1 MSWGAHMAG
10 IADILYVRF
19 QVPDLDRQRRFLDD
33 FGLITRRENGTLLA
47 RGTDANAFI
56 YSAVQGEAAFLG
68 IGFEALSEEDLRR
81 IAAIDGAAV
90 EANDAP
96 GGGLIARLEDP
107 DGLPVDLVYGMERPA
122 AIAPPSRQPLNLG
135 EERRRLGERV
145 AYKQAPG
152 FVKRLG
158 HCVINV
164 TDFRA
169 SEAWYKERL
178 GLLTSDEIYMGQEDR
193 VLGAFLRC
201 NRGERHVD
209 HHSLFLIGSGKL
221 EFQHAAFEV
230 ADWDSLMLG
239 HDLLRKAGYKHS
251 WGVGKHI
258 LGSQV
263 FDYWKDPNDFTVEHF
278 TDGDL
283 FNESFGAHKAPVEQ
297 LLGSHW
303 GPEAKGPP

>member
-1 MSWGAHMAG
+1 MTG

-19 QVPDLDRQRRFLDD
+19 RVPDLEVQQKFLDD
-33 FGLITRRENGTLLA
+33 FGFVTRRENGALLA
-47 RGTDANAFI
+47 RGTDASPFVYA
-56 YSAVQGEAAFLG
+56 AEQGEAVFLG
-68 IGFEALSEEDLRR
+68 LGFEVLSKADLER
-81 IAAIDGAAV
+81 IAAIDGAPIT
-90 EANDAP
+90 ANDAP
-96 GGGLIARLEDP
+96 GGGLVARLHDP
-107 DGLPVDLVYGMERPA
+107 DGLPVELVYGLDKPTPVTPPKRP
-122 AIAPPSRQPLNLG
+122 PLNFG
-135 EERRRLGERV
+135 EQRRRLGERV
-145 AYKQAPG
+145 SYQGAPG
-152 FVKRLG
+152 SVKRLG

-178 GLLTSDEIYMGQEDR
+178 GLITSDEIYMGQEDR

-201 NRGERHVD
+201 NRGELHVD
-209 HHSLFLIGSGKL
+209 HHTLFLIGSGKL

-251 WGVGKHI
+251 WGVGKHL

-263 FDYWKDPNDFTVEHF
+263 FDYWKDPNGFTVEHF

-283 FNESFGAHKAPVEQ
+283 VNESFGSHKAPIEQ
-297 LLGSHW
+297 LLGCHW
-303 GPEAKGPP
+303 GPEASGPP

>member
-1 MSWGAHMAG
+1 MTG

-19 QVPDLDRQRRFLDD
+19 RVPDLDIQQKFLDD
-33 FGLITRRENGTLLA
+33 FGCITRRENGALLA
-47 RGTDANAFI
+47 RGTDANPFI
-56 YSAVQGEAAFLG
+56 YAAEQGEAAFLG
-68 IGFEALSEEDLRR
+68 LGFEVLSKADLER
-81 IAAIDGAAV
+81 IAAIDSVPIAT
-90 EANDAP
+90 NKAP
-96 GGGLIARLEDP
+96 GGGLIARLQDP
-107 DGLPVDLVYGMERPA
+107 DGLPVDLVYGMDKPA
-122 AIAPPSRQPLNLG
+122 PVTPPKRQPLNFG
-135 EERRRLGERV
+135 EQRRRLGERV
-145 AYKQAPG
+145 SYQPAPG
-152 FVKRLG
+152 SVKRLG

-178 GLLTSDEIYMGQEDR
+178 GLITSDEIYMGQEDQ

-201 NRGERHVD
+201 NRGELHVD
-209 HHSLFLIGSGKL
+209 HHTLFLIGSGKL

-239 HDLLRKAGYKHS
+239 HDALRKAGYKHS
-251 WGVGKHI
+251 WGVGKHL

-263 FDYWKDPNDFTVEHF
+263 FDYWKDPNGFTVEHF

-283 FNESFGAHKAPVEQ
+283 LNESFGSHKAPVEQ

-303 GPEAKGPP
+303 GPEASGPP

>member
-1 MSWGAHMAG
+1 MAG

-19 QVPDLDRQRRFLDD
+19 QVPDLDRQQQFLND
-33 FGLITRRENGTLLA
+33 FGLITKRENGALLA
-47 RGTDANAFI
+47 RGTDANPFI
-56 YSAVQGEAAFLG
+56 YSAVQGDPAFLG
-68 IGFEALSEEDLRR
+68 MGFEALSRADLER
-81 IAAIDGAAV
+81 IAAIDGVAV
-90 EANDAP
+90 EANDMP
-96 GGGLIARLEDP
+96 GGGLIARLRDP
-107 DGLPVDLVYGMERPA
+107 DGLPVDLLHGLDKPA
-122 AIAPPSRQPLNLG
+122 PATPPQRQPLNFG
-135 EERRRLGERV
+135 EDRRRLGQRV
-145 AYKQAPG
+145 SYHPG
-152 FVKRLG
+152 QGCVKRLG

-178 GLLTSDEIYMGQEDR
+178 GLLTSDEIYMGQEDK

-201 NRGERHVD
+201 NRGERYVD

-239 HDLLRKAGYKHS
+239 HDVLRKAGYEHS
-251 WGVGKHI
+251 WGIGKHI

-263 FDYWKDPNDFTVEHF
+263 FDYWKDPNGFTVEHF

-283 FNESFGAHKAPVEQ
+283 FNESFGAHKAPIEQ
-297 LLGSHW
+297 LLGAHW
-303 GPEAKGPP
+303 GPDAKGPP